1 MLLVILHKKDN
12 EHNGIVI
19 TSYMILYSLG
29 RVFMEGLRIDSL
41 MLENMRIEQLI
52 SIAGIIVGA
61 VIIFNIVKKK
71 N

>member
-1 MLLVILHKKDN
+1 
-12 EHNGIVI
+12 
-19 TSYMILYSLG
+19 
-29 RVFMEGLRIDSL
+29 MEGLRIDSL